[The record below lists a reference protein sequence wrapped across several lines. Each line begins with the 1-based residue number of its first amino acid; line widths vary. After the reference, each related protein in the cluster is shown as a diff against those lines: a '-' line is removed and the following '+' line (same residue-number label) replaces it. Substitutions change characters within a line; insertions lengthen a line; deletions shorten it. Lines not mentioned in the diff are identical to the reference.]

1 MKRTSMYTAVLAL
14 SLAMALA
21 GGGLACRTFRERLD
35 ALEEQA
41 VLQHQRNVCGLEDAF
56 AAEYDTRS
64 GAGYPSSG
72 ADSVCARVGQA
83 YTRGQRLILGSSTA
97 AFALLREG
105 DVAYS
110 ALPESVAAADVQQAA
125 AATDGILLRG
135 ETLLL
140 GGVLN
145 TPYSYPVAVVTAADA
160 SEAFAARNRLL
171 YSWLAVQAVI
181 TLAALVAAYHYERLQ
196 ELNAR
201 QSRFVA
207 DLTHELKTPLTSLIG
222 YADLLRG
229 GTLDAERRRT
239 AAEALYHESARL
251 ESLSQQLLALNGLQA
266 DGVVLRPV
274 RVAAAFADAV
284 RSLPDV
290 VLDCDAPAEA
300 VVLADRVLLADL
312 VRNLALNAWHA
323 GPQDGAVHLRCTDAG
338 ECWRLTVQDTGCGIP
353 AEALPHLTEPFYRVD
368 KARARA
374 NGGSGVGLALCA
386 QIAEAFGTQMT
397 FASRVGEGTT
407 VTILLQKEAEHEK
420 QRSNNKFL
428 KFAAVSLALLALPP
442 LAVYGQTVRCRA
454 AQPRPALPGVMSDE
468 IRLDPVAGAL
478 YRYGVQGGI
487 NRADSYWSDNVF
499 TVLRGKLKQAATRG
513 LLSRE
518 QLDYLLDRVAEGEA
532 HAGPVQPENGSVQ
545 VQCYGCSYTGNI
557 QTVSFQMYTVN
568 AYKVTESGEMYSID
582 DETSIGL
589 MYLPGNGAF
598 FAGQRP

>member
-64 GAGYPSSG
+64 GAGYLSSG

-83 YTRGQRLILGSSTA
+83 YTRGQWLILGSSTA
-97 AFALLREG
+97 AFALMREG

-171 YSWLAVQAVI
+171 YSWLAVQAII

-251 ESLSQQLLALNGLQA
+251 ESLSQQLLALNGLQE

-374 NGGSGVGLALCA
+374 MELLAGQELSSGQLYERLNRRY
-386 QIAEAFGTQMT
+386 TQQT
-397 FASRVGEGTT
+397 S
-407 VTILLQKEAEHEK
+407 
-420 QRSNNKFL
+420 
-428 KFAAVSLALLALPP
+428 AAVVAEMVQREYINDARYAETRAHALLAAKKSRRAAARNLRQKG
-442 LAVYGQTVRCRA
+442 LAAGEIQQALDAVYTPDVSGEDPELEA
-454 AQPRPALPGVMSDE
+454 AAALVDSRYRKKLAIGRRDLVVAALQRRGFAYPVIKE
-468 IRLDPVAGAL
+468 AIR
-478 YRYGVQGGI
+478 
-487 NRADSYWSDNVF
+487 
-499 TVLRGKLKQAATRG
+499 
-513 LLSRE
+513 
-518 QLDYLLDRVAEGEA
+518 RVEEGE
-532 HAGPVQPENGSVQ
+532 
-545 VQCYGCSYTGNI
+545 
-557 QTVSFQMYTVN
+557 
-568 AYKVTESGEMYSID
+568 
-582 DETSIGL
+582 
-589 MYLPGNGAF
+589 
-598 FAGQRP
+598 

>member
-35 ALEEQA
+35 ALEGQA

-171 YSWLAVQAVI
+171 YSWLAVQAII
-181 TLAALVAAYHYERLQ
+181 TLAALAAAYHYERLQ

-368 KARARA
+368 TARARA

-386 QIAEAFGTQMT
+386 QIAAAFGTQLD

-407 VTILLQKEAEHEK
+407 VTILLQKEAEHEE
-420 QRSNNKFL
+420 
-428 KFAAVSLALLALPP
+428 
-442 LAVYGQTVRCRA
+442 A
-454 AQPRPALPGVMSDE
+454 AQ
-468 IRLDPVAGAL
+468 
-478 YRYGVQGGI
+478 Q
-487 NRADSYWSDNVF
+487 
-499 TVLRGKLKQAATRG
+499 Q
-513 LLSRE
+513 
-518 QLDYLLDRVAEGEA
+518 
-532 HAGPVQPENGSVQ
+532 
-545 VQCYGCSYTGNI
+545 
-557 QTVSFQMYTVN
+557 
-568 AYKVTESGEMYSID
+568 
-582 DETSIGL
+582 
-589 MYLPGNGAF
+589 
-598 FAGQRP
+598 